1 MGKLYEEAAHEDKK
15 IADRWQKRTKED
27 LSHELTVSDIEYLI
41 GPVFHGGAKI
51 TENQGRALILILE
64 PSKLTRDAVKRLRR
78 YADNAD
84 LNEKWKVVHLVSDDE
99 LGVVYKALRQDVVAK
114 IIFKSPGTGITYAP
128 VDYNVIARLI
138 YEKEIAVYQAK
149 AGGFSRIASAV
160 AFYIGSNKNRLVL
173 NELISPDTR
182 TEYIVHEA
190 THAIQDWEAVRSL
203 VHHNEADA
211 FIAGAIAAAA
221 LRNVLRADKPP
232 KRDGD
237 VVTIDAAAQI
247 VIDKKA
253 DAGNKDWTA
262 AYQKVVDV
270 VAKFYKDKA
279 GTRSTATP
287 AKGKVFK
294 RVLAAA
300 EVDAWKPQDWE
311 SYQEIRKTY
320 GFGSDPTKGEK
331 FFKRLVGKQGAA
343 RML

>member
-1 MGKLYEEAAHEDKK
+1 MGTLYDEAAHEDKK
-15 IADRWQKRTKED
+15 IADRWRTRTRED
-27 LSHELTVSDIEYLI
+27 LRHELTVSDIEYI
-41 GPVFHGGAKI
+41 VGPVFHGGAKI
-51 TENQGRALILILE
+51 TEKQGKALILILE
-64 PSKLTRDAVKRLRR
+64 PSKLTRDAVKRVRR
-78 YADNAD
+78 YADSAD
-84 LNEKWKVVHLVSDDE
+84 LNEKWKLVHLVSDAE

-138 YEKEIAVYQAK
+138 YEKEIAVYQAR
-149 AGGFSRIASAV
+149 AGGFSRVATSI

-173 NELISPDTR
+173 NELVSPDTR
-182 TEYIVHEA
+182 TEYVVHES
-190 THAIQDWEAVRSL
+190 THAIQGWEAVRSL

-211 FIAGAIAAAA
+211 YIAGAIAAAA

-232 KRDGD
+232 TRDGD
-237 VVTIDAAAQI
+237 LVTIDAAAQL
-247 VIDKKA
+247 VIDKRA
-253 DAGNKDWTA
+253 DAGNKDWTV

-279 GTRSTATP
+279 GVRSTSNQ
-287 AKGKVFK
+287 AKSKVFK

-311 SYQEIRKTY
+311 RYQQIQKTY
-320 GFGSDPTKGEK
+320 GFGSDPAKGEK
-331 FFKRLVGKQGAA
+331 VFKRLLGKQGAE